1 MCGVFGIITTRPRS
15 ELIEPINAAI
25 RALIHRGPDDEGIEF
40 ISDER
45 DRLTVAFAH
54 RRLAILDL
62 SPAGHQPMRD
72 DATGNWITYNGEV
85 FNFREIRQ
93 GLEELGL
100 RFRSESDSEVL
111 LKGFG
116 LLGKDAIADWRGM
129 FAFGFWNAEARSLTL
144 VRDRLGIKPLYYY
157 HDRDTFIFASEI
169 RALLATGLAPRRIS
183 PAALDS
189 YFACGSVEQPLTIIE
204 NIHAVLPGHI
214 LTFKDGRVQTEAY
227 WELRAGENTRRID
240 DDRALRDEIRGL
252 LEESVKLR
260 LVSDV
265 PVGVFLS
272 GGIDSSSVVA
282 LMRRA
287 TRGDIKSFSVCFK
300 EQEFSESAYAETVA
314 RHYGA
319 DHHSILVTEEEIL
332 AKLPCA
338 LQAMDQPSIDGVNTF
353 VVSEAAANAGL
364 KVALSGLGGDEV
376 FAGYGFFRTIARDE
390 RLRRRVKAAP
400 ATLRRATGA
409 AISAVATNNRATK
422 LSSLLRGDH
431 LDEHSVR
438 LHRRLFTAEQRR
450 ALVFVGQAGSLS
462 HSEWIDRQTPNCV
475 GQDDILSHS
484 EWVDRQMLNCAKA
497 DPVNQASA
505 LELGGYLSNTL
516 LRDTDAMSMAHGLEV
531 RVPLIDHKLVE
542 RMLAIPGQFKLRRNE
557 PKWMLVDAVGDLP
570 REIIDRPK
578 RGFELPFKHWLPGA
592 LRDQAENTLRSARLA
607 DFLNQSAIEEVWRGF
622 LDGRV
627 TWSRVWSFYVLGEWV
642 RLNL

>member
-1 MCGVFGIITTRPRS
+1 
-15 ELIEPINAAI
+15 
-25 RALIHRGPDDEGIEF
+25 
-40 ISDER
+40 
-45 DRLTVAFAH
+45 
-54 RRLAILDL
+54 
-62 SPAGHQPMRD
+62 MRD
-72 DATGNWITYNGEV
+72 NATGNWITYNGEV
-85 FNFREIRQ
+85 FNFRDVRRKLEDF
-93 GLEELGL
+93 GLK
-100 RFRSESDSEVL
+100 FRSESDTEVL
-111 LKGFG
+111 LKGYG
-116 LLGKDAIADWRGM
+116 AVGKDAIADWRGM

-189 YFACGSVEQPLTIIE
+189 YFTCGSIEQPLTIIE

-214 LTFKDGRVQTEAY
+214 LTFKNGRVQTEAY
-227 WELRAGENTRRID
+227 WELRAGENARRID
-240 DDRALRDEIRGL
+240 DERALRDEIRSL

-265 PVGVFLS
+265 PVGAFLS

-287 TRGDIKSFSVCFK
+287 TNGAIKSFSVCFK
-300 EQEFSESAYAETVA
+300 EQGFSESAYAETVA
-314 RHYGA
+314 RRYHT
-319 DHHSILVTEEEIL
+319 DHHSVLVTEEEIL
-332 AKLPCA
+332 AKLPRA
-338 LQAMDQPSIDGVNTF
+338 LQSMDQPSIDGANTF
-353 VVSEAAANAGL
+353 IVSEVAANAGL

-390 RLRRRVKAAP
+390 QLRQRVKAAP
-400 ATLRRATGA
+400 SALRRATAA
-409 AISAVATNNRATK
+409 AIGAVGVSSRAMK
-422 LSSLLRGDH
+422 LGSLLRGDH

-450 ALVFVGQAGSLS
+450 TLLLVGQDAILSHREQGRALLPVGQDGILS
-462 HSEWIDRQTPNCV
+462 HSEWIDRQ
-475 GQDDILSHS
+475 
-484 EWVDRQMLNCAKA
+484 MLNCANA

-516 LRDTDAMSMAHGLEV
+516 LRDTDAMSMAHSLEV

-542 RMLAIPGQFKLRRNE
+542 RMLAITGQFKLRRNE
-557 PKWMLVDAVGDLP
+557 PKWMLVDAAGDLP
-570 REIIDRPK
+570 CEIIDRPK

-592 LRDQAENTLRSARLA
+592 LRDQVENTLRSAKLA
-607 DFLNQSAIEEVWRGF
+607 DFLNQSAMQEVWRDF
-622 LDGRV
+622 LSGRV
-627 TWSRVWSFYVLGEWV
+627 TWSRVWSFYVLGEWA

>member
-1 MCGVFGIITTRPRS
+1 VCGIFGVITTRPRA
-15 ELIEPINAAI
+15 ELVEPINAAV
-25 RALIHRGPDDEGIEF
+25 RALDHRGPDDEGVEF

-45 DRLTVAFAH
+45 DGLTVAFAH

-62 SPAGHQPMRD
+62 STSGHQPMRD

-85 FNFREIRQ
+85 FNFRKLRRR
-93 GLEELGL
+93 LEDFGL
-100 RFRSESDSEVL
+100 RFRSESDTEVL

-116 LLGKDAIADWRGM
+116 LFGKNAIADWRGM
-129 FAFGFWNAEARSLTL
+129 FAFGFWNAEEQSLTL

-157 HDRDTFIFASEI
+157 HDHDTFIFASEI

-183 PAALDS
+183 PAALES

-214 LTFKDGRVQTEAY
+214 LTVKNGRVRTEAY
-227 WELRAGENTRRID
+227 WELRADENARRID
-240 DDRALRDEIRGL
+240 DERALRDEISSL
-252 LEESVKLR
+252 LEESVKLW

-287 TRGDIKSFSVCFK
+287 TNGDIKSFSVCFK

-314 RHYGA
+314 RRYHT

-332 AKLPCA
+332 AKLPRA

-353 VVSEAAANAGL
+353 IVSEAAANAGL

-390 RLRRRVKAAP
+390 RLRQRVKAAP
-400 ATLRRATGA
+400 ATLRRATAA
-409 AISAVATNNRATK
+409 AIGVVATSNRAVK
-422 LSSLLRGDH
+422 LGSLLRGDH

-438 LHRRLFTAEQRR
+438 LHRRLFTVEQRR
-450 ALVFVGQAGSLS
+450 ALLPVGQDAILS
-462 HSEWIDRQTPNCV
+462 HSEWIDR
-475 GQDDILSHS
+475 LA
-484 EWVDRQMLNCAKA
+484 LNCANA

-516 LRDTDAMSMAHGLEV
+516 LRDTDAMSMAHSLEV

-542 RMLAIPGQFKLRRNE
+542 RMLAIPGQFKLRRKE
-557 PKWMLVDAVGDLP
+557 PKWMLVDAAGDLP
-570 REIIDRPK
+570 REIVDRPK

-592 LRDQAENTLRSARLA
+592 LRDQVENTLRSAILA
-607 DFLNQSAIEEVWRGF
+607 DFLNQSAMQESWRGF
-622 LDGRV
+622 LDGRIA
-627 TWSRVWSFYVLGEWV
+627 WSRVWSFYVLGEWA

>member
-1 MCGVFGIITTRPRS
+1 M
-15 ELIEPINAAI
+15 IEPINAAV
-25 RALIHRGPDDEGIEF
+25 RALNHRGPDDEGVEF

-45 DRLTVAFAH
+45 DELTVAFAH

-72 DATGNWITYNGEV
+72 EATGNWITYNGEV
-85 FNFREIRQ
+85 FNFREIRRK
-93 GLEELGL
+93 LEELGL
-100 RFRSESDSEVL
+100 RFRSESDTEVL

-129 FAFGFWNAEARSLTL
+129 FACGFWNAGERSLTL

-183 PAALDS
+183 AAALSS

-204 NIHAVLPGHI
+204 NIYCVLPGHI
-214 LTFKDGRVQTEAY
+214 LTFQNGRVRTEAY
-227 WELRAGENTRRID
+227 WELRAGEDARQVD
-240 DDRALRDEIRGL
+240 DDRALRDEIKGL

-287 TRGDIKSFSVCFK
+287 TNSDIKSFSVCFK

-314 RHYGA
+314 RRYHT
-319 DHHSILVTEEEIL
+319 DHHSILVAEEEIL
-332 AKLPCA
+332 AKLPRA

-353 VVSEAAANAGL
+353 IVSEAAANAGL

-390 RLRRRVKAAP
+390 RLRQRVKAAP
-400 ATLRRATGA
+400 AALRRATAA
-409 AISAVATNNRATK
+409 AIGAIATSNRATK

-450 ALVFVGQAGSLS
+450 ALLPVGQDAILS
-462 HSEWIDRQTPNCV
+462 HSEWIDRQT
-475 GQDDILSHS
+475 
-484 EWVDRQMLNCAKA
+484 LNCANA

-516 LRDTDAMSMAHGLEV
+516 LRDTDTMSMAHSLEV

-542 RMLAIPGQFKLRRNE
+542 RMLAITGQFKLRRNE
-557 PKWMLVDAVGDLP
+557 PKWLLVDAAGDLP
-570 REIIDRPK
+570 REIVDRPK
-578 RGFELPFKHWLPGA
+578 RGFELPFKHWLSGA
-592 LRDQAENTLRSARLA
+592 LRDQVETTLRSTTLA
-607 DFLNQSAIEEVWRGF
+607 DFLNQSAMQEIWRGF
-622 LDGRV
+622 LDGRIA
-627 TWSRVWSFYVLGEWV
+627 WSRVWSFYVLGEWA